1 VTRRQL
7 LLALLAACAS
17 PQRPGPLPRAA
28 GWLAAQQGEDGGFHS
43 VTIGFLRGG
52 ASLTGLALHALSRA
66 AAQAPLP
73 PEVSQRAVRF
83 LLGQRG
89 QDGGL
94 GWGLVPDYPTYATAL
109 ALQVLAELRPPGWQE
124 EGAPLARWL
133 LGQQLQGEAWGE
145 HPCRGG
151 FPMGSPEPRTPPH
164 AGHVDLSIT
173 RVAVCALRAWGLQD
187 DHPAWAEARRFVLRC
202 RGPEGGFLYAPG
214 EPGLNKGHDPEAS
227 YGTATADGILA
238 LRATGGEPALLE
250 QSTAWL
256 ASRFRADQNPDV
268 GGSFAAF
275 GPAMRFYWR
284 AVAAEVFA
292 GAASG
297 APPGWADALRS
308 SLQAEQRP
316 DGSFVNERAEQKEND
331 PLVAT
336 SLAVLALGAVR
347 G

>member
-7 LLALLAACAS
+7 LLALLAACATRE
-17 PQRPGPLPRAA
+17 PAEPAGPLDRAA
-28 GWLAAQQGEDGGFHS
+28 RWLLGQQGEDGGFHS

-52 ASLTGLALHALSRA
+52 ASLTGLCVHALARA
-66 AAQAPLP
+66 RALP
-73 PEVSQRAVRF
+73 PEASQRAVAF
-83 LLGQRG
+83 LLAQRG

-109 ALQVLAELRPPGWQE
+109 ALQVLAEIATSGWKDE
-124 EGAPLARWL
+124 AEPLARWL
-133 LGQQLQGEAWGE
+133 LGQQLAGEAWGS
-145 HPCRGG
+145 HPSRGG
-151 FPMGSPEPRTPPH
+151 FPMGSPERRVPPD
-164 AGHVDLSIT
+164 AGHVDLSMT
-173 RVAVCALRAWGLQD
+173 RMAVCALRAYGLPE
-187 DHPAWAEARRFVLRC
+187 DHPAWAEARRFIVRC
-202 RGPEGGFLYAPG
+202 RGAQGGFCYSPG
-214 EPGLNKGHDPEAS
+214 EPGLNKGPHPEAG

-238 LRATGGEPALLE
+238 LRAVGGEEGLVQE
-250 QSTAWL
+250 STAWL